1 MKKLSI
7 GKIIAYLFAVFWIF
21 ATIAPLILA
30 FLSSFKDN
38 SEIYLR
44 PWQLPLSWFPKNYIF
59 AITEINALR
68 SIANSLVVALAT
80 AGVIILVALL
90 ASYPMSRKNLPIVKR
105 MYTLF
110 VIAVMVPVHSA
121 LIPISNLASSINAR
135 NQFWFL
141 VLVYA
146 SFSLAQSIFLISGY
160 MDSISR
166 EIDEAAIIDGC
177 NDIRLLFS
185 ILTPICKPII
195 ATQAIFTFVF
205 SYGELI
211 FALTLLSDSKLY
223 TVSRA
228 LLSFYGDGDV
238 RLGGVFAFIMMA
250 VVPSII
256 VYTFFHKQVQSGV
269 TAGAVKG

>member
-90 ASYPMSRKNLPIVKR
+90 ASYPISRKNLPIVKR